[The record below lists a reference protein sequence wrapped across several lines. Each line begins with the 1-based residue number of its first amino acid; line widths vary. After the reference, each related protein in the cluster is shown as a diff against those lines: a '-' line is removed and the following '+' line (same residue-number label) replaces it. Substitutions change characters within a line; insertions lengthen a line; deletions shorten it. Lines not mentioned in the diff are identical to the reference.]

1 MMTKKNNQPCRYDS
15 LAEKIKSIEL
25 KIVEIRNS
33 LRSLKDDF
41 SESEAPKARDVIV
54 VNNKA
59 NKKEHE
65 HGELCDC
72 VTCEPTWEEEKEAN
86 AAAYEAVR
94 DICIESLLEVD
105 SKGET

>member
-1 MMTKKNNQPCRYDS
+1 MTKKNNQPCRYS
-15 LAEKIKSIEL
+15 GLAEKIESIEL
-25 KIVEIRNS
+25 KIVEIRKS

-41 SESEAPKARDVIV
+41 NESESPMTRGAIV

-59 NKKEHE
+59 NKKEYE

-105 SKGET
+105 SKGEA

>member
-1 MMTKKNNQPCRYDS
+1 MKKKNNKICCYS
-15 LAEKIKSIEL
+15 GLTEKIESIET
-25 KIVEIRNS
+25 KISEIRKS
-33 LRSLKDDF
+33 LIDMRDDF
-41 SESEAPKARDVIV
+41 AVNDSIPTV
-54 VNNKA
+54 VVV
-59 NKKEHE
+59 KEETGDGNEE

-105 SKGET
+105 SKGEA